1 MFGRAEKAAGDA
13 ATARKAAQAAEAKIE
28 DLERDLVRR
37 DKDTQAANRALERKE
52 KSLRDLMT
60 EIEQK
65 VRPSPGPRPCIAT
78 LRTRLQARTTIVAW
92 KIHCARAQ
100 TQEASREK
108 AKATKADDRAKRAEE
123 RVEELSAQLD
133 AIRAQQHE
141 VSVGQAQR
149 ECLHCSCRV
158 PQACRV

>member
-37 DKDTQAANRALERKE
+37 DKDTQAATRALERKE

-65 VRPSPGPRPCIAT
+65 VRPG
-78 LRTRLQARTTIVAW
+78 QARPAPGE
-92 KIHCARAQ
+92 CRRAP
-100 TQEASREK
+100 R
-108 AKATKADDRAKRAEE
+108 
-123 RVEELSAQLD
+123 
-133 AIRAQQHE
+133 
-141 VSVGQAQR
+141 
-149 ECLHCSCRV
+149 
-158 PQACRV
+158 